1 MKVKYT
7 TPNNRIT
14 VELEADTQV
23 EVFSQLSA
31 FQEVFGETNCGK
43 CGSDN
48 LKFQIRNVDD
58 NRGDEV
64 ISLLDPLGENNIVE
78 DVEIQELWEN

>member
-58 NRGDEV
+58 NEFLSKMHYYFIISIV
-64 ISLLDPLGENNIVE
+64 IFI
-78 DVEIQELWEN
+78 I

>member
-31 FQEVFGETNCGK
+31 FQEVFGETNC
-43 CGSDN
+43 
-48 LKFQIRNVDD
+48 
-58 NRGDEV
+58 
-64 ISLLDPLGENNIVE
+64 
-78 DVEIQELWEN
+78 